1 MFNKKIIQTQNERV
15 SVKYILRGAK
25 RRRIKALD
33 AVRMI
38 NSEAGIRAGLY
49 AVK

>member
-1 MFNKKIIQTQNERV
+1 MFEKKITQTQNERV

-25 RRRIKALD
+25 RRRMKALE
-33 AVRMI
+33 AIRAI
-38 NSEAGIRAGLY
+38 NSEAGIQANLF

>member
-1 MFNKKIIQTQNERV
+1 MKKITATGNERV

-25 RRRIKALD
+25 RRRGKALE

-38 NSEAGIRAGLY
+38 NSQAGIQTSLY
-49 AVK
+49 AIK